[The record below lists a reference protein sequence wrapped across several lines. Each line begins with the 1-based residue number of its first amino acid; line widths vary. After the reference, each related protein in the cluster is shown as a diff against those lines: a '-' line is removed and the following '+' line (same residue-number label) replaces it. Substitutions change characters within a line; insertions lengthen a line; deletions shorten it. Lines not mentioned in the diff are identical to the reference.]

1 MESAETRR
9 NDEILSR
16 LDDDDDDD
24 DDFLPGRESMSAERR
39 AVDRIPT
46 WYVLSNSSTPVNYAI
61 I

>member
-24 DDFLPGRESMSAERR
+24 DFLPGRESLSVDRR

-46 WYVLSNSSTPVNYAI
+46 W
-61 I
+61 